1 MLFQTV
7 HLCTPT
13 PSRRPASDRHTLGCM
28 QDSELKGQRWKVT
41 QWCLRPR
48 ALPGTLQS
56 RCGPYDSSKVARA
69 FKVVSEVE
77 MS

>member
-1 MLFQTV
+1 
-7 HLCTPT
+7 
-13 PSRRPASDRHTLGCM
+13 M